1 MPFLPKRIAA
11 LFIWLPTD
19 IKNIFGNQPS
29 LKEKNRLFPDQFFH
43 FTY

>member
-1 MPFLPKRIAA
+1 MPFLPKRIAT
-11 LFIWLPTD
+11 LFIWPSID
-19 IKNIFGNQPS
+19 IKNIFGNRHS